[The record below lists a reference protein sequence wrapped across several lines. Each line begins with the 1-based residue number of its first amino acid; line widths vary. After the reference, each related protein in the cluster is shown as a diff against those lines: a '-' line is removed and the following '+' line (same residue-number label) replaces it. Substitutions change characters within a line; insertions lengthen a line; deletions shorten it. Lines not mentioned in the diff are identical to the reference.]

1 MYNYSVIFSMAVGEL
16 IVAREA
22 YSSAQVLLNKH
33 QISGGGAKLNC
44 YQRWNS
50 RDKTCGIRKNFYV
63 ALGDVILCF
72 VGYIILYFPC
82 FTFYVLVVLVG
93 CLFMFLWF

>member
-44 YQRWNS
+44 YQR
-50 RDKTCGIRKNFYV
+50 
-63 ALGDVILCF
+63 
-72 VGYIILYFPC
+72 
-82 FTFYVLVVLVG
+82 
-93 CLFMFLWF
+93 